1 MLKEKTVIN
10 SYERLIK
17 KQQKLMNQLSNT
29 GRERDYKLK
38 KIENKYDSK
47 IDNLVRAQEA
57 LNLIVS
63 ATQEYVGKINYD
75 KSEIISKANK
85 KREG

>member
-57 LNLIVS
+57 LNLIVK
-63 ATQEYVGKINYD
+63 ATQDYVGKINYD
-75 KSEIISKANK
+75 KTEIISKANK

>member
-38 KIENKYDSK
+38 KIENK
-47 IDNLVRAQEA
+47 
-57 LNLIVS
+57 
-63 ATQEYVGKINYD
+63 
-75 KSEIISKANK
+75 
-85 KREG
+85 